1 MTKVMT
7 SKIALLVVAF
17 AVGVFIAFGLASPVS
32 ALALEPGESGASDAL
47 AATQPS
53 ALSPQATLKN
63 LSGTVD
69 KCVARSSSSYCY
81 TPSAK
86 FTFKIAGLPADAY
99 VTLLSDSGK
108 EGYSDVDKVSEGKLT
123 LYVSGVGTHKIRL
136 SALGKTFTCKAV
148 LRVLDVKKTSN
159 IKHTGGLVAYP
170 GYRSALK
177 VAATGVK
184 APKAKWWSSNNR
196 VVAVSKKGVVKAK
209 RKGRAYVKAK
219 YKGATVKV
227 LVEVTSR
234 KAYSAVRN
242 AFHDVDQKITY
253 SQTNRMS
260 KGYRDCSSF
269 VSRCYWDN
277 TQGRCIFAIGGDW
290 AKSWALTAAGQAH
303 WLDQQGKCIAWGAV
317 SAKKLRPGDTVY
329 YKTGYAG
336 KNTEWLSIDH
346 AAMYVGNGCLAQTY
360 SGGKSAVGITP
371 YYEGQAGCMFIG
383 RPCP

>member
-1 MTKVMT
+1 MARSMT
-7 SKIALLVVAF
+7 SKITL
-17 AVGVFIAFGLASPVS
+17 FIASIAMSACIMFGLALPAS
-32 ALALEPGESGASDAL
+32 ALESDASDSPDAL
-47 AATQPS
+47 VAAQS
-53 ALSPQATLKN
+53 LATAARTSLKN

-69 KCVARSSSSYCY
+69 KCVAGNGSSYY
-81 TPSAK
+81 TPSAQ

-99 VTLLSDSGK
+99 VTLVSDSNK
-108 EGYSDVDKVSEGKLT
+108 KGYSYVSNVAAGKVT

-148 LRVLDVKKTSN
+148 LRVLNVKKTSN

-184 APKAKWWSSNNR
+184 APKAKWWTSNKR
-196 VVAVSKKGVVKAK
+196 VVTVNKKGVVKAK

-234 KAYSAVRN
+234 SAYEAVRN
-242 AFHDVDQKITY
+242 AFYDVDQNITY
-253 SQTNRMS
+253 SQAYRMS
-260 KGYRDCSSF
+260 EGYRDCSSF
-269 VSRCYWDN
+269 VSRCYWDE
-277 TQGRCIFAIGGDW
+277 TQGRHIFAIGDW
-290 AKSWALTAAGQAH
+290 AKSWALTAAGQAQ

-336 KNTEWLSIDH
+336 ENTEWLGIDH
-346 AAMYVGNGCLAQTY
+346 AALYVGNGCLAQTHGG
-360 SGGKSAVGITP
+360 GGKDLGITP